1 MRRNPIVRTAL
12 LCALCLAIAAGLTA
26 ASSKPIL
33 KLKAFAASLERGRTT
48 LISIDIYRWSTD
60 QEREALL
67 TTLQEF
73 GQNKLLDTLQKV
85 RPPVG
90 RISVPGRLGW
100 DLYYARDT
108 ANPDGS
114 RRIIVATNR
123 AVAFGEAAT
132 NTRSMQYQFTLG
144 EIHLDAEGEGEGKL
158 VPAARLSWDKEN
170 KKLEIE
176 NYSALP
182 IDLLSVKIQK

>member
-1 MRRNPIVRTAL
+1 MRRNFVIRACLVSCLCLGTAL
-12 LCALCLAIAAGLTA
+12 AVAAKSA
-26 ASSKPIL
+26 PPIL
-33 KLKAFAASLERGRTT
+33 TLKAFAASLERGRTSLVT
-48 LISIDIYRWSTD
+48 IIINRWSTD
-60 QEREALL
+60 AEREALL

-73 GQNKLLDTLQKV
+73 GQDKLLDALQKI

-114 RRIIVATNR
+114 RRIVIATNR

-132 NTRSMQYQFTLG
+132 NTRSMQYQFTLA
-144 EIHLDAEGEGEGKL
+144 EIHLNAEGEGEGKL
-158 VPAARLSWDKEN
+158 VTAARLSWDKAS

-176 NYSALP
+176 NYGALP
-182 IDLLSVKIQK
+182 VDLLSVKVQK

>member
-1 MRRNPIVRTAL
+1 MRRNPIARTAL

-33 KLKAFAASLERGRTT
+33 KLRAFAGRLGGARPT
-48 LISIDIYRWSTD
+48 LISIDIYRWWTD
-60 QEREALL
+60 QEREALPPPL
-67 TTLQEF
+67 KKF

-114 RRIIVATNR
+114 R
-123 AVAFGEAAT
+123 
-132 NTRSMQYQFTLG
+132 
-144 EIHLDAEGEGEGKL
+144 
-158 VPAARLSWDKEN
+158 
-170 KKLEIE
+170 
-176 NYSALP
+176 
-182 IDLLSVKIQK
+182 